1 VKRLEGRGRVDR
13 SAPLKFSFD
22 GREYTGLRGD
32 TLASALLA
40 NGVDVVGTSVYR
52 GRPRGISAAGLE
64 DPGALV
70 QVQRGGGSEP
80 MLRATEVELFNGLC
94 AEGLAGRGRLDPEPD
109 RALYDRLYA
118 HCDVLVIGGGPAGLA
133 AADVAAATG
142 ARVMLAESWCE
153 LGGDLL
159 DGPQVIDGSPALD
172 WVAGVAARL
181 QAASEAQVLC
191 RATAIG
197 VYDAGYVLIA
207 ERRTDHLDQ
216 EPPLGVSRE
225 RLWHVR
231 AKRVVLAAGS
241 LERPIAFAGNDRP
254 GVMLAGAARAYVE
267 RWGVAPGTR
276 AVVFTAN
283 DSGYDAAA
291 SLAGAGITVAAVVDP
306 RPNGGLPALPAG
318 SEHLTG
324 RMVRSAVGESH
335 VTGAEVGSGR
345 VVVCDLLAVS
355 GGWSPAVHLFSQAGG
370 SVRWD
375 ARVGGFVPDR
385 APAEMIAVGSCAGTH
400 ALDGC
405 LAEGAAGGAAA
416 AEAAGFVAGRGS
428 PPRAARRPEAPAE
441 LVWSVP
447 PPSGRGWEEH
457 FLDAQ
462 RDATVADL
470 RRAVDAGLKS
480 PEHVKRF
487 TTIGTASDQG
497 KTAGV
502 VALGVLADLLATDI
516 AALGPTTFRPPY
528 TPVCFGLL
536 AGRDRGELS
545 DPVRTTTIHPW
556 HVEHGAV
563 FEDVGQWKRPWFY
576 PRDGEGMDAA
586 VLRECRA
593 AREAVAV
600 MDASTLGKIDVQGP
614 DAVLFLNRM
623 YTGDF
628 SKLGVGRC
636 KYGLLCHAD
645 GMVFDDGVTMRL
657 APDRFLVTTT
667 TGNAAAVLDWFEE
680 WLQTEWPDLRVHCT
694 SVTEQWATV
703 AVVGPRSR
711 AVVAALAPDLD
722 VGNETFPFMAIR
734 AAEVAGVAARVC
746 RVSFSGELAFE
757 LNVPSWYGRAVWE
770 AVMAAGADH
779 GIIPYGT
786 ETMHVL
792 RAEKGYVIVGQD
804 TDGTVTPQDLGL
816 DWMVARGKGDFVGR
830 RSHARADC
838 LRADR
843 KQLVGLLPEDPADRL
858 PEGAQLVLEPGAD
871 VPVPMAGFV
880 TSSYDSAALG
890 RTFALALLEG
900 GRARHGA
907 TVHAPLPDRT
917 VAATVVDPVLYDPE
931 GGRRDG

>member
-1 VKRLEGRGRVDR
+1 MRRLEGRGRVDR
-13 SAPLKFSFD
+13 SAPLRFVFD

-40 NGVDVVGTSVYR
+40 NGVDVIGPSVYR
-52 GRPRGISAAGLE
+52 GRPRGIGAAGPE

-80 MLRATEVELFNGLC
+80 MLRATEVELFDGLL
-94 AEGLAGRGRLDPEPD
+94 AVGLAGRGRLDPTPD
-109 RALYDRLYA
+109 RALYDKVYA
-118 HCDVLVIGGGPAGLA
+118 HCDVLVVGAGPAGLA

-142 ARVMLAESWCE
+142 ARVIMVESGRE
-153 LGGDLL
+153 PGGDLL
-159 DGPQVIDGSPALD
+159 DGPRAIDGFPALD
-172 WVAGVAARL
+172 WVQAVAARL
-181 QAASEAQVLC
+181 TAAPEVRVLC

-207 ERRTDHLDQ
+207 ERRTDHLDE
-216 EPPLGVSRE
+216 EPPPGVSRE

-231 AKRVVLAAGS
+231 AGRVVLATGA
-241 LERPIAFAGNDRP
+241 LERPVAFAGNDRP
-254 GVMLAGAARAYVE
+254 GVMLAGATRSYVE
-267 RWGVAPGTR
+267 RWGVAPGSR
-276 AVVFTAN
+276 AVVFTCG
-283 DSGYDAAA
+283 DSGYDAAE
-291 SLAGAGITVAAVVDP
+291 SLADAGISVAAVVDP
-306 RPNGGLPALPAG
+306 RPQSGLPSVPEGAEHVAG
-318 SEHLTG
+318 H
-324 RMVRSAVGESH
+324 MVSAAVGEAR
-335 VTGAEVGSGR
+335 VTAAELTSGR
-345 VVVCDLLAVS
+345 VIPCDLLAVS

-375 ARVGGFVPDR
+375 AGVGGFIPDR
-385 APAEMIAVGSCAGTH
+385 APALVIAVGSCAGTH

-405 LAEGAAGGAAA
+405 LAEGVAGGAAA
-416 AEAAGFVAGRGS
+416 AEAAGFVVEPGPAPRS
-428 PPRAARRPEAPAE
+428 PRRAEARAQ

-447 PPSGRGWEEH
+447 PPPGRGWDEH

-502 VALGVLADLLATDI
+502 VALGVLAELLETDI

-528 TPVCFGLL
+528 TPVSFGLL

-545 DPVRTTTIHPW
+545 DPVRMTAIHPW
-556 HVEHGAV
+556 HIEHGAM
-563 FEDVGQWKRPWFY
+563 FEDVGQWKRPWYY
-576 PRDGEGMDAA
+576 PRDGEEMDAA

-593 AREAVAV
+593 ARGGVAV

-614 DAVLFLNRM
+614 DAALFLNRM

-636 KYGLLCHAD
+636 KYGLLCHTD

-680 WLQTEWPDLRVHCT
+680 WLQTEWPDLRVSCT

-711 AVVAALAPDLD
+711 AVVAALAPGLAVD
-722 VGNETFPFMAIR
+722 NEDFPFMAIR
-734 AAEVAGVAARVC
+734 PAEVAGVTARVC

-757 LNVPSWYGRAVWE
+757 VNVPSWHGLALWE
-770 AVMAAGADH
+770 AVMAAGAEH
-779 GIIPYGT
+779 AITPYGT

-816 DWMVARGKGDFVGR
+816 EWMVAGAKGDFVGR
-830 RSHARADC
+830 RSHARADN
-838 LRADR
+838 LRQDR
-843 KQLVGLLPEDPADRL
+843 KQLVGLLPDDRADRL

-900 GRARHGA
+900 GRRRHGA
-907 TVHAPLPDRT
+907 TVHAALPDRT
-917 VAATVVDPVLYDPE
+917 VAATVVDPVLFDPE
-931 GGRRDG
+931 GRRRDG